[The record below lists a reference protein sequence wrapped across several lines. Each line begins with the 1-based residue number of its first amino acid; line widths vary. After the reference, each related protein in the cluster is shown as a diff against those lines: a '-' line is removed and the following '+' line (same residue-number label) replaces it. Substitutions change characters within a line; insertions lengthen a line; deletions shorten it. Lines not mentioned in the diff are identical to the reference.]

1 MYFSLYK
8 IPHFPHFISIF
19 AEDLFY
25 ICFTMA
31 TFKVLV
37 LPHQKKE
44 DGSYNVKIRITHNR
58 KVKYIRTPYYV
69 DGKDIRKS
77 KGELKIKNQAIL
89 DVVDEMVIG
98 YRKKITKAGVD
109 ISSWSL
115 DKLVLYLESDPS
127 KFSLDFMDY
136 GRRMADSILASGRTS
151 TGKMYH
157 CALNALERVLGRN
170 TLDVKE
176 ITVHLL
182 KEVEKLLRN
191 ESVIHVTHQK
201 RVDTKKKKTG
211 RSLLMYMRIIRSI
224 HEAAKY
230 EYNDEENGVIN
241 IPYSPFSKYRM
252 PEAESSK
259 HRVLSVEQIQRII
272 DHPYTGKNTNAD
284 MAKDVFVMSFAMMG
298 INTADLYEVS
308 SLDDDILVY
317 NRKKTRG
324 KRTDKALMKVRIEA
338 EIKGLL
344 GKYKGNDR
352 LFYFSEKYKDEKA
365 FNRAVNSGLEK
376 IGDAI
381 GVKGLTY
388 YYARHSMASICAN
401 KLGIDIARVDEM
413 LNHSDPKLALARV
426 YIEKDFKPLWE
437 ANRRLLDLF
446 DWSFYKEK
454 AEE

>member
-1 MYFSLYK
+1 MYFSLCK
-8 IPHFPHFISIF
+8 IPHFPHFMSIF

-44 DGSYNVKIRITHNR
+44 DGSYNVKVRITHNR

-69 DGKDIRKS
+69 DGKDIRKV

-89 DVVDEMVIG
+89 DVVDEMVIR
-98 YRKKITKAGVD
+98 YRKKIAKAGMD

-115 DKLVLYLESDPS
+115 DRLVLYLESDPS
-127 KFSLDFMDY
+127 KFSLDFIDY
-136 GRRMADSILASGRTS
+136 GRNMADSILASGRTS

-157 CALNALERVLGRN
+157 CALNALVRVLGRN

-176 ITVHLL
+176 ITVQFL
-182 KEVEKLLRN
+182 KGLEKSLRN
-191 ESVIHVTHQK
+191 ENVIHVTHEK

-211 RSLLMYMRIIRSI
+211 RSLLNYMRIIRAI

-230 EYNDEENGVIN
+230 DYNDEENGVIN
-241 IPYSPFSKYRM
+241 IPYSPFSKYKM
-252 PEAESSK
+252 PEAVSSK
-259 HRVLSVEQIQRII
+259 HRVLTIEQMQKII
-272 DHPYTGKNTNAD
+272 DYPYTGKNTNAD

-308 SLDDDILVY
+308 SLDGDILAY

-344 GKYKGNDR
+344 GKYKGNDK
-352 LFYFSEKYKDEKA
+352 LFCFSEKYKDEKA

-376 IGDAI
+376 IGEAI

-388 YYARHSMASICAN
+388 YYARHTMASICAN